1 MFVPVIVLSMAIV
14 VLLWWHALDGSM
26 QALAE
31 SKGLP
36 FDRKANTRTRW
47 IIYGVLAVIVVI
59 MFVPRRAMETLQ
71 LGAKTSPSGE
81 ARYTTDSLW
90 FGPDTASIES
100 LEASLAEKVRYGR
113 ELIRNTAS
121 YLGPDG
127 SVAHQTN
134 GMNCQNCHLDA
145 GMRPWGNN
153 YGAVWSTYPKFRERS
168 GATETVVKRINDCFE
183 RSLNGTAL
191 DSTSREMQ
199 ALLAYMEWLGTR
211 IDKGKK
217 PRGSGLAELQYMNRA
232 ADPANGEAIYS
243 AKCESCHQKDGTGVK
258 AANGLTYQYPP
269 LWGEH
274 SYNIGAGLYRLSRF
288 AGYVKNNMPQ
298 GATWESPLLS
308 DEEAWD
314 VAAYVNS
321 QQRPA
326 RDLSKD
332 WPNPAGKPVDHPFGP
347 YADSLPESQHKF
359 GPFGPIA
366 EARSAAKKKKP

>member
-31 SKGLP
+31 SKVLP
-36 FDRKANTRTRW
+36 FDRKASTRTRW
-47 IIYGVLAVIVVI
+47 IIYGVLSVIVVI
-59 MFVPRRAMETLQ
+59 MFVPRRAMEKLQ
-71 LGAKTSPSGE
+71 LGDKTPPSVA

-90 FGPDTASIES
+90 FGPDTASIEG
-100 LEASLAEKVRYGR
+100 LEASLAERVRYGR
-113 ELIRNTAS
+113 ELIRNTAR
-121 YLGPDG
+121 YLGPNG
-127 SVAHQTN
+127 SVAHQAN
-134 GMNCQNCHLDA
+134 GMNCQNCHVDA

-168 GATETVVKRINDCFE
+168 GTLESIAKRVNDCIE
-183 RSLNGTAL
+183 RSLNGTAI
-191 DSTSREMQ
+191 DSNSNEMQ
-199 ALLAYMEWLGTR
+199 AIHAYMQWVGTQVPV
-211 IDKGKK
+211 GKK
-217 PRGSGLAELQYMNRA
+217 PKGSGLAELRYMDRA
-232 ADPANGEAIYS
+232 ADPVNGQAIYS
-243 AKCESCHQKDGTGVK
+243 AKCESCHQKDGAGLK
-258 AANGLTYQYPP
+258 ATTSLTYQYPP

-274 SYNIGAGLYRLSRF
+274 SYNIGAGLFRLSRF

-298 GATWESPLLS
+298 SATWEDPQLT

-321 QQRPA
+321 KPRPT

-332 WPNPAGKPVDHPFGP
+332 WPNIAGKPVDHPFGP
-347 YADSLPESQHKF
+347 YADGFSEMQHKY

-366 EARSAAKKKKP
+366 QAKANASKKNK